1 MSGLEA
7 AAPADRAELA
17 ALIARERSVTFIAGG
32 TDLLVAPR
40 ALPERGLIVDLSRTR
55 GLAGV
60 DVGDGRLCIG
70 AATTL
75 AALAA
80 DANVRVHAR
89 ALAEAAADSGS
100 VQIRNRATLGG
111 NVATASPASDLTPA
125 LALFDASLGLL
136 SRAGERRVDYAALE
150 LGAGEAIVDIEIALG
165 PRLAH
170 SAFVKLGVRDD
181 LTIARL
187 NLAVEADFDGAR
199 FGAVRFVAGAIAA
212 RPRRLARVEAAL
224 AGRALDAEALGDFGD
239 ALVAEVDAAIPGR
252 ASLAYKR
259 RAILGLGCDLIARL
273 TGRQD
278 LEGPA

>member
-40 ALPERGLIVDLSRTR
+40 ALPECGLIVDLSRTR
-55 GLAGV
+55 GLAGIA
-60 DVGDGRLCIG
+60 VGRGWLSIG
-70 AATTL
+70 ATTTL

-80 DANVRVHAR
+80 DPDVRRHAR

-165 PRLAH
+165 PRLAR

-199 FGAVRFVAGAIAA
+199 FGAVRFVAGAIAP

-252 ASLAYKR
+252 AS
-259 RAILGLGCDLIARL
+259 
-273 TGRQD
+273 
-278 LEGPA
+278 